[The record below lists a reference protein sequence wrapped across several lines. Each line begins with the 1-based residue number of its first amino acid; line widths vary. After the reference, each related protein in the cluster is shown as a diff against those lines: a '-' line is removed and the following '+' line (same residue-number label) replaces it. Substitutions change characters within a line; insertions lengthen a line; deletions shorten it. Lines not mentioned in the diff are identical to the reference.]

1 MAMNGKTDS
10 RAAPEALLQR
20 LSDYLTA
27 RVGLHF
33 AKRNWK
39 ELQWKMSAAMIDF
52 GFDRVDEFIEWLL
65 FLSPTQKQIEI
76 LAGHLTVG
84 ETYFFRERR
93 AFEILERSLLPD
105 VIATRRK
112 TEKRL
117 RFWSAGCSTGE
128 EPYSIAILL
137 DKLIPDLKDWR
148 VTILAT
154 DINTNALRKAEEA
167 IYSDWSFRDN
177 PPGFKE
183 RYFKKVDKNHYEL
196 LPGIR
201 KRVAFSYLNLSEDHY
216 PALQNNTNAMDFI
229 FCRNVLM
236 YFAPEQIGLTAERFH
251 RSLLDGGCLI
261 VSPVETALLTHSPF
275 ATVRFPDST
284 FYKKDIHGAKI
295 AHEAAERF
303 EKKGIPYPSL
313 PPRTAK
319 HRRPG
324 TPSQRTG
331 QAAKPLRKGLAAS
344 IKPEET
350 ERTPYEEAV
359 ILYQK
364 GFYPEAEEKLRKL
377 LSNGIRNQES
387 SILFTKILANQG
399 KLDKARSICE
409 EAVLMDKCN
418 ARLHYLLATIL
429 EEQKEGD
436 AARAS
441 LKKALYLDRNFV
453 LAHFALANL
462 SLRSGKTADARKYF
476 SNAAE
481 ILSGY
486 KPDDIIPESEGIT
499 ADRLAIIIGTFRVQ
513 ETS

>member
-1 MAMNGKTDS
+1 MNGKTDS
-10 RAAPEALLQR
+10 RAIPEALLQK

-39 ELQWKMSAAMIDF
+39 DLQQKMSAAMTDF
-52 GFDRVDEFIEWLL
+52 GFDRVEKFIESLL
-65 FLSPTQKQIEI
+65 SLSPTQNQIEI
-76 LAGHLTVG
+76 LASHLTVG
-84 ETYFFRERR
+84 ETYFFRERS
-93 AFEILERSLLPD
+93 AFEILEQSLLPGL
-105 VIATRRK
+105 IAARRK

-137 DKLIPDLKDWR
+137 DRLIPDLKDWK

-154 DINTNALRKAEEA
+154 DINAGALRKAEEG

-177 PPGFKE
+177 PPSFKE
-183 RYFKKVDKNHYEL
+183 RYFEKADGNHYRL

-201 KRVAFSYLNLSEDHY
+201 KMVAFSYLNLSEDRY

-236 YFAPEQIGLTAERFH
+236 YFAPGQISRAVERFH

-275 ATVRFPDST
+275 VTVRYPDST
-284 FYKKDIHGAKI
+284 FYKKDAQRAKVVQK
-295 AHEAAERF
+295 AADHL
-303 EKKGIPYPSL
+303 EKASIPGPSIPL
-313 PPRTAK
+313 ITAK
-319 HRRPG
+319 RHRPEKPSRPVR
-324 TPSQRTG
+324 P
-331 QAAKPLRKGLAAS
+331 AEFKKPKKAK
-344 IKPEET
+344 
-350 ERTPYEEAV
+350 RTPYEEAAL
-359 ILYQK
+359 LYQN
-364 GFYPEAEEKLRKL
+364 GLYPEAEDRLRKL
-377 LSNGIRNQES
+377 ISNGGRSQES
-387 SILFTKILANQG
+387 CLLFARVLANQG
-399 KLDKARSICE
+399 KLDEARGICE
-409 EAVLMDKCN
+409 EAALVDKCN
-418 ARLHYLLATIL
+418 ASLHYMLATIL

-462 SLRSGKTADARKYF
+462 SLRSGKMADARKHF
-476 SNAAE
+476 GNVAE
-481 ILSGY
+481 ILSGC
-486 KPDDIIPESEGIT
+486 KPDDIIPESDGIT
-499 ADRLAIIIGTFRVQ
+499 AGRLAEIIGTFRMQ
-513 ETS
+513 ELS